1 MKYITL
7 SLPNFASIVFE
18 GLMYD
23 KVSTVYLSS
32 ANITY
37 SYPFSA
43 VDSFTHI
50 RRVSAFCPPF
60 SGYIYPQQ
68 YYTIKDRNY
77 LAVNLTSLTGVS
89 GFIDI
94 ILYGRAGYTKL
105 SDKGYLVYNT
115 AAFVSPPITGN
126 NIMFKGEDLLFFGQN
141 ITYNTY

>member
-1 MKYITL
+1 
-7 SLPNFASIVFE
+7 
-18 GLMYD
+18 MYD

-32 ANITY
+32 ANISY

-43 VDSFTHI
+43 VDTFTRI

-60 SGYIYPQQ
+60 SGYAYPQT
-68 YYTIKDRNY
+68 YYTVNSKNHIT
-77 LAVNLTSLTGVS
+77 VNLTSLTGVS

-115 AAFVSPPITGN
+115 NTFIPPPSPPVPPPPVTGN
-126 NIMFKGEDLLFFGQN
+126 NIGFRGEDLLFFGQN
-141 ITYNTY
+141 ITYNIH